1 MEASVTQVNN
11 NVQTQNVQTQNVQ
24 TAQPVQ
30 KDAVSEAE
38 SFKTALQEVNAEP
51 QATDASANKAPETNA
66 SATKTEQGQVPDAQN
81 AQNQA
86 VANKNDANVQANA
99 QQQQQQQQLQ
109 LQQQIVFINNQKNPQ
124 AGNMVSE
131 NLQNAVLQQQNKKL
145 DSEKNLHQKLNKNDL
160 VSKSQQLLNGEIVN
174 VLNQQSDL
182 NANLMTPVQAQQSS
196 AEALVQATTSPLNQ
210 IIAELGKPQLNPLQ
224 DNAIQTISELNSK
237 ISDINSI
244 TSKSNKST
252 LGSIKLN
259 MEDADF
265 FINLTQTQVND
276 ALQANI
282 TINAQNQVTLTEA
295 KAQAVQSSAAVSQA
309 LIDKLQESM
318 NTNKSFRVD
327 FDNDIAVIMRV
338 DSKGVLSANFLPGSS
353 AVEQYLRNNLAEL
366 RQSFENKGLEYN
378 ELSYSSK
385 KQNQQK
391 QQRQQKG
398 GQNE

>member
-1 MEASVTQVNN
+1 
-11 NVQTQNVQTQNVQ
+11 
-24 TAQPVQ
+24 
-30 KDAVSEAE
+30 
-38 SFKTALQEVNAEP
+38 
-51 QATDASANKAPETNA
+51 
-66 SATKTEQGQVPDAQN
+66 
-81 AQNQA
+81 
-86 VANKNDANVQANA
+86 
-99 QQQQQQQQLQ
+99 
-109 LQQQIVFINNQKNPQ
+109 
-124 AGNMVSE
+124 GNMVSE

-327 FDNDIAVIMRV
+327 FYNDIAVIMRV